1 METQDSDDL
10 VHDCDLGSRLKL
22 KGETTKDLELIFSSQ
37 IVVNF
42 KKGGKV
48 EKLKGCWCNICR

>member
-1 METQDSDDL
+1 M
-10 VHDCDLGSRLKL
+10 KL

>member
-1 METQDSDDL
+1 METQDLDDS
-10 VHDCDLGSRLKL
+10 VHNCDLGSQLKL
-22 KGETTKDLELIFSSQ
+22 KGKTTKDLELIFSSR

-48 EKLKGCWCNICR
+48 EKLKGRWCNICR